1 MNNQNLILSIL
12 LLNLFSFITIMMR
25 PKLFKVKLYT
35 PMITNFKLSLLP
47 FAVILGNSFVC
58 VMLLYFSARFSFL
71 RIVAIL
77 LYLIGLI
84 IWLLLLPN
92 SGYLIT
98 ELNLN
103 HRDIEDV
110 EVPIWYDIV
119 SILSFALS
127 GIVNTLGNVVII
139 QLTYL
144 VYFDPSNITS
154 NIRLLLLLSALLLNV
169 LVSIGVYFGR
179 YIRFNSWDVI
189 KLSRFVSK
197 MTTHF
202 KEKGALRNFGL
213 FILLHTVFFMI
224 IYVMLGI
231 PFCWQMWVIKR
242 RW

>member
-1 MNNQNLILSIL
+1 M
-12 LLNLFSFITIMMR
+12 
-25 PKLFKVKLYT
+25 
-35 PMITNFKLSLLP
+35 
-47 FAVILGNSFVC
+47 
-58 VMLLYFSARFSFL
+58 
-71 RIVAIL
+71 
-77 LYLIGLI
+77 
-84 IWLLLLPN
+84 
-92 SGYLIT
+92 
-98 ELNLN
+98 N

-231 PFCWQMWVIKR
+231 PFCWQM
-242 RW
+242 

>member
-1 MNNQNLILSIL
+1 MNSQNLILSIL
-12 LLNLFSFITIMMR
+12 LLNLFSLLTIILR
-25 PKLFKVKLYT
+25 PKLFNVKLYT

-47 FAVILGNSFVC
+47 FVVILGNSFFCIILFYFSSYISFLKVIAT
-58 VMLLYFSARFSFL
+58 LLYP
-71 RIVAIL
+71 
-77 LYLIGLI
+77 IGLV

-103 HRDIEDV
+103 HRDIEHG

-144 VYFDPSNITS
+144 VYIDPSTIT
-154 NIRLLLLLSALLLNV
+154 NNTRLLLFLSALVLNI
-169 LVSIGVYFGR
+169 LVSVGVYFGR

-189 KLSRFVSK
+189 KVSRFVSK
-197 MTTHF
+197 LTTHF
-202 KEKGALRNFGL
+202 KEKNMGRNFVL
-213 FILLHTVFFMI
+213 FILFHTAFFMI
-224 IYVMLGI
+224 VYVMLGI
-231 PFCWQMWVIKR
+231 PFYWVA
-242 RW
+242 

>member
-1 MNNQNLILSIL
+1 MNNQNLLLSIL
-12 LLNLFSFITIMMR
+12 LLNLFYFITIRVR

-47 FAVILGNSFVC
+47 F
-58 VMLLYFSARFSFL
+58 
-71 RIVAIL
+71 VAIL

-103 HRDIEDV
+103 HRDIEDD

-144 VYFDPSNITS
+144 VYFDPSTITS

-169 LVSIGVYFGR
+169 LVSVGVYFGR
-179 YIRFNSWDVI
+179 YI
-189 KLSRFVSK
+189 VSIHG
-197 MTTHF
+197 M
-202 KEKGALRNFGL
+202 
-213 FILLHTVFFMI
+213 
-224 IYVMLGI
+224 
-231 PFCWQMWVIKR
+231 
-242 RW
+242 